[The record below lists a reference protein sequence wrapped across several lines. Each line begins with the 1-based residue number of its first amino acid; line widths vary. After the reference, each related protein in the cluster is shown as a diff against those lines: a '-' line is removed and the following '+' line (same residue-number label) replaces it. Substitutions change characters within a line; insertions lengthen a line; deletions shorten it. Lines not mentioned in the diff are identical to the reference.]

1 MPPSDGPPQWFLGPE
16 STDPANTLPGTTS
29 PGNALPGPIPPIKTL
44 QDSLLNQP
52 AQPTANS
59 RPMLQFYGKSLRDR
73 PGYVSPPRRGP
84 TLAKQD
90 GVQRRQRWYPS
101 DDDLVVYGRRI
112 EPETGTS
119 PNRSEISSTTY
130 PPDMPQVS
138 RDLYGEGQVRQNSS
152 VTGAA
157 SSPRTEQ
164 ELQTLQIMAEVNPQ
178 GFQTLARH
186 MDRAK
191 GSSTQ
196 YVSNTYSTPFFVR
209 LSWRNGRPSY

>member
-1 MPPSDGPPQWFLGPE
+1 M
-16 STDPANTLPGTTS
+16 LPGTTS
-29 PGNALPGPIPPIKTL
+29 PGNALPGQIPPVKTL

-52 AQPTANS
+52 AQPTANPW
-59 RPMLQFYGKSLRDR
+59 PMLQFFGNSLRDR

-84 TLAKQD
+84 TLAEQD
-90 GVQRRQRWYPS
+90 GFKRGKRWYPS

-119 PNRSEISSTTY
+119 QNGSGISSTGY

-138 RDLYGEGQVRQNSS
+138 RNLCGEGRARQNSS

-178 GFQTLARH
+178 GFETLARH
-186 MDRAK
+186 MDRARH
-191 GSSTQ
+191 SSTQ
-196 YVSNTYSTPFFVR
+196 HVSETYSIPFFVR
-209 LSWRNGRPSY
+209 PSRRNGRPDYPEIPHFYT